1 MGKDRN
7 AFVAGLFILISFAL
21 ILGVLFLIHGQ
32 GMGPKRIYAASFKLT
47 DDVGGLA
54 IGDQVR
60 LGGVAVG
67 VVKDLQFS
75 GLESNEPHVLIHFSL
90 PASTTIHEDAIIR
103 AQNGITGTSN
113 LNLESIGGGKL
124 LNEGETLTGRPD
136 PKSEFLAGLPKVNET
151 VASFKTTADSST
163 TLVRHLNDKI
173 DPVVEKYNGVAKN
186 AGEAMA
192 EARDLIGDSKPDFR
206 GTIKNLNVTTGSIKD
221 KLPGI
226 LDQFSAALTK
236 VDTALTTAK
245 GALDDI
251 QKTVA
256 NTREVSGTLREVVS
270 GNRGRLDS
278 IVTGLKAT
286 SDNLKATSIEVRRSP
301 WRLLYKPS
309 PDEMGNLNLYDTARQ
324 FSEGAASVSDA
335 ATALRDALKDPQT
348 DKAQLQKLVDRLDET
363 FKGFRLV
370 ENKLWTAVKE

>member
-1 MGKDRN
+1 MAKDRN
-7 AFVAGLFILISFAL
+7 AFVAGLFIIVSFTLIV
-21 ILGVLFLIHGQ
+21 GVLILIHGQ
-32 GMGPKRIYAASFKLT
+32 GMGPKRIYAATFKLT

-54 IGDQVR
+54 VGDQVR

-75 GLESNEPHVLIHFSL
+75 GLDGNEPRVLIHFSL
-90 PASTTIHEDAIIR
+90 PSGTTIHEDAIIR
-103 AQNGITGTSN
+103 AQNGITGTSD
-113 LNLESIGGGKL
+113 LNIESVGTGKK
-124 LNEGETLTGRPD
+124 LNDGEMLVGRPD
-136 PKSEFLAGLPKVNET
+136 PKSEFLAGLPKISDT
-151 VASFKTTADSST
+151 VGAFKTTAESAT
-163 TLVRHLNDKI
+163 TLVRHVNDKV
-173 DPVVEKYNGVAKN
+173 DPVVDKYNGVAKN

-192 EARDLIGDSKPDFR
+192 EARDLIGDSKTDFR

-226 LDQFSAALTK
+226 LDQFSALLTK
-236 VDTALTTAK
+236 VDTALTSAK
-245 GALDDI
+245 SALDDI

-256 NTREVSGTLREVVS
+256 NTRDVSVTLREVVS
-270 GNRGRLDS
+270 GNHGKLDA

-309 PDEMGNLNLYDTARQ
+309 PDEMGNLNLYDSARQ
-324 FSEGAASVSDA
+324 FAEGAASVSDA
-335 ATALRDALKDPQT
+335 ATALRDAMKDPQT
-348 DKAQLQKLVDRLDET
+348 DKAQLQKLIDRLDET
-363 FKGFRLV
+363 FKGFHQV